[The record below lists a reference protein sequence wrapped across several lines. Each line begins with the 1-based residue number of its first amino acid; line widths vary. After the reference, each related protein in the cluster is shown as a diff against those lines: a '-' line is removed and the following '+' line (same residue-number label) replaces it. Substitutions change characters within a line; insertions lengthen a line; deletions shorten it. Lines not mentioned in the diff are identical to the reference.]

1 MVLNMKTRKMETNAA
16 DDRMSQQCNAVMRK
30 IRLHYILSDVI
41 GTVLRND
48 EEQERHLKHSTIKKK
63 KRMKWGTTNS
73 KDEEQNMKPVLREK
87 NLVLAQHPSET
98 G

>member
-1 MVLNMKTRKMETNAA
+1 MKTRKMETNAA

-48 EEQERHLKHSTIKKK
+48 
-63 KRMKWGTTNS
+63 
-73 KDEEQNMKPVLREK
+73 
-87 NLVLAQHPSET
+87 
-98 G
+98 